1 MTKLTYTNDQQ
12 IINDAA
18 QMLIESHLRW
28 SGSTEGKPSRDCD
41 SVYGMIYSALMD
53 STDSWESLS
62 EDEKETTRCSNRIRA
77 KVLFAEAAQIADSK
91 WQAAMTLLGIEQ

>member
-18 QMLIESHLRW
+18 QMLITAHLRW
-28 SGSTEGKPSRDCD
+28 SGSTENMPSKDLD
-41 SVYGMIYSALMD
+41 SVHGSIYSALM
-53 STDSWESLS
+53 ESEAMWDEFS
-62 EDEKETTRCSNRIRA
+62 EDEKETTRCSNIIRT
-77 KVLFAEAAQIADSK
+77 KVLFAEAAQIADRK